1 MMNLSDLESGFSIF
15 IDANIFIYHFSKE
28 SKFNP
33 ASSDFLERVESREVY
48 GFTSIPVVQ
57 EVTHRMMIIE
67 AAAILVEIK
76 PKDLVKYL
84 KKHPE
89 AVQKLVTH
97 QSIPAKIRSFNL
109 EIISPDI
116 ETLVRS
122 QQIKR
127 KYGFL
132 SNDALSVQI
141 LEDLRIN
148 NLATNDSDFER
159 VDFIKVYKPS
169 APIS

>member
-84 KKHPE
+84 KKHPG
-89 AVQKLVTH
+89 AVQKLVIH